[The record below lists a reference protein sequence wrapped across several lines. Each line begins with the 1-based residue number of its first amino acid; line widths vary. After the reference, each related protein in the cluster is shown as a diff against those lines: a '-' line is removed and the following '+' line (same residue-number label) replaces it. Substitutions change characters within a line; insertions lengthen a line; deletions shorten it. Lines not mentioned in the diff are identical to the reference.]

1 MVSRRSEIESR
12 QFSWR
17 RTSAITFSI
26 VLHAMVFMVVL
37 APIMPPEAK
46 AFVPKRV
53 TVVDVIEQPQPAQLV
68 PAPPAMPEPP
78 RPHVVEAI
86 NLPEP
91 PTAQI
96 VVVEEP
102 SSMAR
107 VALPSKPSKPAERAA
122 PIDVAPGANLSYL
135 RYHKPPYPVQAVRM
149 RHEGTVILRVLVG
162 VNGSVIDIKI
172 DQSSGYRELDQA
184 AVRAAREWMFNPGI
198 RNGIPYQGWALV
210 PVDFTLNRY

>member
-1 MVSRRSEIESR
+1 MVSRRSELDSR

-17 RTSAITFSI
+17 RTCAITFSV
-26 VLHAMVFMVVL
+26 VLHAMAFMVML

-86 NLPEP
+86 NLPET
-91 PTAQI
+91 PTPQP
-96 VVVEEP
+96 VVAVEP
-102 SSMAR
+102 SPMAR
-107 VALPSKPSKPAERAA
+107 AVLPSKPSMPSQRTV

-135 RYHKPPYPVQAVRM
+135 RYHKPPYPVRAVRM

-162 VNGSVIDIKI
+162 VNGSVLDIKI
-172 DQSSGYRELDQA
+172 DRSSGYRELDQA

-198 RNGIPYQGWALV
+198 RDGIAYKGWALV
-210 PVDFTLNRY
+210 PVDFALNR